1 MEVFNSYTAVIT
13 ISVIIIMSY
22 FFNIISERTNI
33 PSVLLLILLGIL
45 IKLGLN
51 YFQIVTGDM
60 VVGILE
66 ILGIVGLI
74 MIVLEASLDL
84 ELTWEKWP
92 LIWKSFSV
100 ALLALIGCSLV
111 IAWFI
116 QLTMIDDFLV
126 ALVYAVPL
134 SVMSSAI
141 VIPSVGELADDK
153 KEFMVYESTF
163 SDILG
168 IMYFYFLIGNL
179 GNSDVNSVV
188 WDVFSNIMITVILS
202 VVVSYA
208 LVLIFQK
215 VRTQVKLFLLIAV
228 LLLLYSI
235 GKLFHLS
242 SLLIILIFGLVL
254 NNHHVFFRGK
264 LAKLIHLPSIKS
276 ILRNFHLVTIE
287 SAFVVRTFFFVMFG
301 ITIDLSSLLDMEVLI
316 LSVAIVMVLF
326 LVRAIFI
333 WAFRKKDLTPELWI
347 FPRGL
352 ITILLF
358 FAIPASIQTD
368 DFSSGILLYTILI
381 TSVVMALALIAKGK
395 HLEPVDAMHDYWLE
409 VDKQIESIPEKEK
422 HKIPEE
428 TEDEEDGIEATAESK
443 PKEEKQK
450 RPPSEIL

>member
-1 MEVFNSYTAVIT
+1 MDVLNPYTTIIT

-22 FFNIISERTNI
+22 FFNIISEKTNI
-33 PSVLLLILLGIL
+33 PSVLLLILSGMI
-45 IKLGLN
+45 IRLGLDTFQIQSGN
-51 YFQIVTGDM
+51 YFFDT
-60 VVGILE
+60 LE

-92 LIWKSFSV
+92 LIWKSFTV
-100 ALLALIGCSLV
+100 ALLSLFGCSMV

-116 QLTMIDDFLV
+116 NLTMIDDFTV
-126 ALVYAVPL
+126 SLVYSIPL

-179 GNSDVNSVV
+179 DNSDVNSVV
-188 WDVFSNIMITVILS
+188 IDIFSNIVITVLLS
-202 VVVSYA
+202 VGISYA
-208 LVLIFQK
+208 LVLVFQK

-228 LLLLYSI
+228 LMLLYSI

-254 NNHHVFFRGK
+254 NNHKLFFRGK
-264 LAKLIHLPSIKS
+264 LESLIHLPSIKN
-276 ILRNFHLVTIE
+276 ILHNFHLVTIE
-287 SAFVVRTFFFVMFG
+287 TAFVVRTFFFVIFG
-301 ITIDLSSLLDMEVLI
+301 ITIDLQSLLDVQVLVY
-316 LSVAIVMVLF
+316 SVIIVAALF
-326 LVRAIFI
+326 LVRAVFLVIFKRRNLSPEI
-333 WAFRKKDLTPELWI
+333 WIA
-347 FPRGL
+347 PRGL

-368 DFSSGILLYTILI
+368 AFSSGILLYSILI
-381 TSVVMALALIAKGK
+381 TSIVMALALIAKGK
-395 HLEPVDAMHDYWLE
+395 HIEPVDAMHDYWVE
-409 VDKQIESIPEKEK
+409 IDRQIEKIPEKEK
-422 HKIPEE
+422 HK
-428 TEDEEDGIEATAESK
+428 TAEEKESENNDDSGDLPAGST
-443 PKEEKQK
+443 PKESRTPDQ
-450 RPPSEIL
+450 IL